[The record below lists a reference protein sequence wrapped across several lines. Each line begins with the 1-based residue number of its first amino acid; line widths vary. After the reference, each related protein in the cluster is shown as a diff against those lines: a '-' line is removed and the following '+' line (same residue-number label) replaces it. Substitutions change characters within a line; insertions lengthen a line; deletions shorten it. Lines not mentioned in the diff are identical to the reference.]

1 MRVEVR
7 SKQQVHETS
16 SHHGLR
22 SGPPSLILHSVGRF
36 MITSERNDLILLI
49 QIIQGVNFNF
59 MKPEDVSDSVTYL
72 VSLLS
77 NYGP

>member
-1 MRVEVR
+1 
-7 SKQQVHETS
+7 
-16 SHHGLR
+16 
-22 SGPPSLILHSVGRF
+22 